1 MYVLENDSANP
12 LEGEWVE
19 KGQIRTRWET
29 FALDATTFEHKGIRY
44 LVWAQKDPDIVGN
57 SNLYISEMENPWTL
71 RGEQVMIATPEYDWE
86 IIGFKVNEGAAVLH
100 RNGRIFVGYSA
111 SATDYNYCMGLLTAD
126 EDADLLDPASWV
138 KSPKPVFQT
147 RPYMDSRET
156 LDRELEQI
164 LKWEKGQKDLFIW
177 DKIGRLPFAMLDKVM
192 PKALKQKIGDSL
204 NEVGQYVQNG
214 GRFLVQKKKV
224 AKLLQE
230 EAAKSGYAIKD
241 EHEHMEQDV
250 DAEDTAKIHSV
261 EGLPLEVLDRTADR
275 ITDSRT
281 KFAAAQGAATGI
293 GGIVT
298 IAADI
303 PIVMG
308 LSLKVLQEMA
318 LCYGYDPDEPQE
330 RIFIVKC
337 LQFSS
342 ADIVGKKAIID
353 ELSDYDN
360 PDKQVEVISQMQGW
374 REVFNSYSESFG
386 WKKLFQLIP
395 IAGMVFGSVSNKNTI
410 RDVAE
415 AGKMLYKKRLILQR
429 LSQ

>member
-1 MYVLENDSANP
+1 
-12 LEGEWVE
+12 
-19 KGQIRTRWET
+19 
-29 FALDATTFEHKGIRY
+29 
-44 LVWAQKDPDIVGN
+44 
-57 SNLYISEMENPWTL
+57 
-71 RGEQVMIATPEYDWE
+71 
-86 IIGFKVNEGAAVLH
+86 
-100 RNGRIFVGYSA
+100 
-111 SATDYNYCMGLLTAD
+111 
-126 EDADLLDPASWV
+126 
-138 KSPKPVFQT
+138 
-147 RPYMDSRET
+147 MDSRET
-156 LDRELEQI
+156 LDQELEQI
-164 LKWEKGQKDLFIW
+164 LKWENEQKDLFIW

-192 PKALKQKIGDSL
+192 PKAIKQKIGDAL

-214 GRFLVQKKKV
+214 GKFLVQKKKV

-230 EAAKSGYAIKD
+230 EAEKSGYSMTD
-241 EHEHMEQDV
+241 YTYRLEQD
-250 DAEDTAKIHSV
+250 AEAEGTAKIHSV
-261 EGLPLEVLDRTADR
+261 EKLPLEVLDRVADN
-275 ITDSRT
+275 ITESRT

-303 PIVMG
+303 PLVMG

-318 LCYGYDPDEPQE
+318 LCYGYDPDDPQE

-353 ELSDYDN
+353 ELAEYDN
-360 PDKQVEVISQMQGW
+360 PDKQVQVVSQMQGW

-429 LSQ
+429 LK

>member
-1 MYVLENDSANP
+1 
-12 LEGEWVE
+12 
-19 KGQIRTRWET
+19 
-29 FALDATTFEHKGIRY
+29 
-44 LVWAQKDPDIVGN
+44 
-57 SNLYISEMENPWTL
+57 
-71 RGEQVMIATPEYDWE
+71 
-86 IIGFKVNEGAAVLH
+86 
-100 RNGRIFVGYSA
+100 
-111 SATDYNYCMGLLTAD
+111 
-126 EDADLLDPASWV
+126 
-138 KSPKPVFQT
+138 
-147 RPYMDSRET
+147 MDSRET
-156 LDRELEQI
+156 LDQELEQI
-164 LKWEKGQKDLFIW
+164 LKWEKEQKDLFIW

-192 PKALKQKIGDSL
+192 PKVIKQKIGDAL

-214 GRFLVQKKKV
+214 GKFLVQKKKV

-230 EAAKSGYAIKD
+230 EAKKSGYSMTD
-241 EHEHMEQDV
+241 NTYRLEE
-250 DAEDTAKIHSV
+250 DAEAEGTAKIHSV
-261 EGLPLEVLDRTADR
+261 EHLPLEVLDRVADN
-275 ITDSRT
+275 ITESRT

-303 PIVMG
+303 PMVMG

-318 LCYGYDPDEPQE
+318 LCYGYDPDDPQE

-353 ELSDYDN
+353 ELAEYDN
-360 PDKQVEVISQMQGW
+360 PDKQVQVVSQMQGW

-429 LSQ
+429 LK

>member
-1 MYVLENDSANP
+1 
-12 LEGEWVE
+12 
-19 KGQIRTRWET
+19 
-29 FALDATTFEHKGIRY
+29 
-44 LVWAQKDPDIVGN
+44 
-57 SNLYISEMENPWTL
+57 
-71 RGEQVMIATPEYDWE
+71 
-86 IIGFKVNEGAAVLH
+86 
-100 RNGRIFVGYSA
+100 
-111 SATDYNYCMGLLTAD
+111 
-126 EDADLLDPASWV
+126 
-138 KSPKPVFQT
+138 
-147 RPYMDSRET
+147 MDSRET
-156 LDRELEQI
+156 LDQELEQI
-164 LKWEKGQKDLFIW
+164 LKWEKEQKDLFIW

-192 PKALKQKIGDSL
+192 PKAIKQKIGDAL

-214 GRFLVQKKKV
+214 GKFLVQKKKV

-230 EAAKSGYAIKD
+230 EAERSGYSMKD
-241 EHEHMEQDV
+241 HTYRLEE
-250 DAEDTAKIHSV
+250 DAQAEGTAKIHSV
-261 EGLPLEVLDRTADR
+261 ENLPLEVLDRVADN
-275 ITDSRT
+275 ITESRT

-303 PIVMG
+303 PMVMG

-318 LCYGYDPDEPQE
+318 LCYGYDPDDPQE

-353 ELSDYDN
+353 ELAEYDN
-360 PDKQVEVISQMQGW
+360 PDKQVQVVSQMQGW

-410 RDVAE
+410 SDVAE

-429 LSQ
+429 LK

>member
-1 MYVLENDSANP
+1 
-12 LEGEWVE
+12 
-19 KGQIRTRWET
+19 
-29 FALDATTFEHKGIRY
+29 
-44 LVWAQKDPDIVGN
+44 
-57 SNLYISEMENPWTL
+57 
-71 RGEQVMIATPEYDWE
+71 
-86 IIGFKVNEGAAVLH
+86 
-100 RNGRIFVGYSA
+100 
-111 SATDYNYCMGLLTAD
+111 
-126 EDADLLDPASWV
+126 
-138 KSPKPVFQT
+138 
-147 RPYMDSRET
+147 MDSRET
-156 LDRELEQI
+156 LDQELEQI
-164 LKWEKGQKDLFIW
+164 LKWEKEQKDLFIW

-192 PKALKQKIGDSL
+192 PKAIKQKIGDAL

-214 GRFLVQKKKV
+214 GKFLVQKKKV

-230 EAAKSGYAIKD
+230 EAERSGYSMKD
-241 EHEHMEQDV
+241 HTYRLEE
-250 DAEDTAKIHSV
+250 DAEAEGTAKIHSV
-261 EGLPLEVLDRTADR
+261 EHLPLEVLDRVADN
-275 ITDSRT
+275 ITESRT

-303 PIVMG
+303 PMVMG

-318 LCYGYDPDEPQE
+318 LCYGYDPDDPQE

-353 ELSDYDN
+353 ELAEYDN
-360 PDKQVEVISQMQGW
+360 PDKQVQVVSQMQGW

-410 RDVAE
+410 SDVAE

-429 LSQ
+429 LK

>member
-1 MYVLENDSANP
+1 
-12 LEGEWVE
+12 
-19 KGQIRTRWET
+19 
-29 FALDATTFEHKGIRY
+29 
-44 LVWAQKDPDIVGN
+44 
-57 SNLYISEMENPWTL
+57 
-71 RGEQVMIATPEYDWE
+71 
-86 IIGFKVNEGAAVLH
+86 
-100 RNGRIFVGYSA
+100 
-111 SATDYNYCMGLLTAD
+111 
-126 EDADLLDPASWV
+126 
-138 KSPKPVFQT
+138 
-147 RPYMDSRET
+147 MDSRET
-156 LDRELEQI
+156 LDQELEQI
-164 LKWEKGQKDLFIW
+164 LKWEKEQKDLFIW

-192 PKALKQKIGDSL
+192 PKAIKQKIGDAL

-214 GRFLVQKKKV
+214 GKFLVQKKKV

-230 EAAKSGYAIKD
+230 EAERSGHSMKD
-241 EHEHMEQDV
+241 HTYRLEE
-250 DAEDTAKIHSV
+250 DAEAEGTAKIHSV
-261 EGLPLEVLDRTADR
+261 EHLPLEVLDRVAEN
-275 ITDSRT
+275 ITESRT

-303 PIVMG
+303 PMVMG

-318 LCYGYDPDEPQE
+318 LCYGYDPDDPQE

-353 ELSDYDN
+353 ELAEYDN
-360 PDKQVEVISQMQGW
+360 PDKQVQVVSQMQGW

-410 RDVAE
+410 SDVAE

-429 LSQ
+429 LK

>member
-1 MYVLENDSANP
+1 
-12 LEGEWVE
+12 
-19 KGQIRTRWET
+19 
-29 FALDATTFEHKGIRY
+29 
-44 LVWAQKDPDIVGN
+44 
-57 SNLYISEMENPWTL
+57 
-71 RGEQVMIATPEYDWE
+71 
-86 IIGFKVNEGAAVLH
+86 
-100 RNGRIFVGYSA
+100 
-111 SATDYNYCMGLLTAD
+111 
-126 EDADLLDPASWV
+126 
-138 KSPKPVFQT
+138 
-147 RPYMDSRET
+147 MDSRET
-156 LDRELEQI
+156 LERELEQI

-214 GRFLVQKKKV
+214 GKFLVQKKKV
-224 AKLLQE
+224 AELLRE
-230 EAAKSGYAIKD
+230 EATQSGYSMKAD
-241 EHEHMEQDV
+241 TSYDEQDG
-250 DAEDTAKIHSV
+250 ESKDTTKIHSV
-261 EGLPLEVLDRTADR
+261 EGLPLEVLDRTADN

-281 KFAAAQGAATGI
+281 RFAAAQGAATGI

-303 PIVMG
+303 PMVMG

-353 ELSDYDN
+353 ELADYDN

-429 LSQ
+429 LS

>member
-1 MYVLENDSANP
+1 
-12 LEGEWVE
+12 
-19 KGQIRTRWET
+19 
-29 FALDATTFEHKGIRY
+29 
-44 LVWAQKDPDIVGN
+44 
-57 SNLYISEMENPWTL
+57 
-71 RGEQVMIATPEYDWE
+71 
-86 IIGFKVNEGAAVLH
+86 
-100 RNGRIFVGYSA
+100 
-111 SATDYNYCMGLLTAD
+111 
-126 EDADLLDPASWV
+126 
-138 KSPKPVFQT
+138 
-147 RPYMDSRET
+147 MDSRET

-214 GRFLVQKKKV
+214 GKFLVQKKKV
-224 AKLLQE
+224 AELLRE
-230 EAAKSGYAIKD
+230 EAIQSGYSMKAD
-241 EHEHMEQDV
+241 TSYDEQDEE
-250 DAEDTAKIHSV
+250 ARDTTKIHSV
-261 EGLPLEVLDRTADR
+261 EGLPLEVLDRTADN

-281 KFAAAQGAATGI
+281 RFAAAQGAATGI

-303 PIVMG
+303 PMVMG

-318 LCYGYDPDEPQE
+318 LCYGYDPDEPRE

-353 ELSDYDN
+353 ELADYDN

>member
-1 MYVLENDSANP
+1 
-12 LEGEWVE
+12 
-19 KGQIRTRWET
+19 
-29 FALDATTFEHKGIRY
+29 
-44 LVWAQKDPDIVGN
+44 
-57 SNLYISEMENPWTL
+57 
-71 RGEQVMIATPEYDWE
+71 
-86 IIGFKVNEGAAVLH
+86 
-100 RNGRIFVGYSA
+100 
-111 SATDYNYCMGLLTAD
+111 
-126 EDADLLDPASWV
+126 
-138 KSPKPVFQT
+138 
-147 RPYMDSRET
+147 MDSRET

-204 NEVGQYVQNG
+204 NEVGQYVQHG
-214 GRFLVQKKKV
+214 GKFLVQKKKV

-230 EAAKSGYAIKD
+230 EAVKSGYLMKD
-241 EHEHMEQDV
+241 EPPYYIKEV
-250 DAEDTAKIHSV
+250 AEAEATAKIHSV
-261 EGLPLEVLDRTADR
+261 EGLPLEVLDRTADN

-281 KFAAAQGAATGI
+281 RFAAAQGAATGI

-353 ELSDYDN
+353 ELADYDN

-429 LSQ
+429 LSK

>member
-1 MYVLENDSANP
+1 
-12 LEGEWVE
+12 
-19 KGQIRTRWET
+19 
-29 FALDATTFEHKGIRY
+29 
-44 LVWAQKDPDIVGN
+44 
-57 SNLYISEMENPWTL
+57 
-71 RGEQVMIATPEYDWE
+71 
-86 IIGFKVNEGAAVLH
+86 
-100 RNGRIFVGYSA
+100 
-111 SATDYNYCMGLLTAD
+111 
-126 EDADLLDPASWV
+126 
-138 KSPKPVFQT
+138 
-147 RPYMDSRET
+147 MDSRET
-156 LDRELEQI
+156 LDQELEQI
-164 LKWEKGQKDLFIW
+164 LKWEKEQKDLFIW

-192 PKALKQKIGDSL
+192 PKAIKQKIGDAL

-214 GRFLVQKKKV
+214 GKFLVQKKKV

-230 EAAKSGYAIKD
+230 EAERSGYSMKD
-241 EHEHMEQDV
+241 HTYRLEEYAK
-250 DAEDTAKIHSV
+250 AEETAKIHSV
-261 EGLPLEVLDRTADR
+261 EHLPLEVLDRVADN
-275 ITDSRT
+275 ITESRT

-303 PIVMG
+303 PMVMG

-318 LCYGYDPDEPQE
+318 LCYGYDPDDPQE

-353 ELSDYDN
+353 ELAEYDN
-360 PDKQVEVISQMQGW
+360 PDKQVQVVSQMQGW

-410 RDVAE
+410 SDVAE

-429 LSQ
+429 LK

>member
-1 MYVLENDSANP
+1 
-12 LEGEWVE
+12 
-19 KGQIRTRWET
+19 
-29 FALDATTFEHKGIRY
+29 
-44 LVWAQKDPDIVGN
+44 
-57 SNLYISEMENPWTL
+57 
-71 RGEQVMIATPEYDWE
+71 
-86 IIGFKVNEGAAVLH
+86 
-100 RNGRIFVGYSA
+100 
-111 SATDYNYCMGLLTAD
+111 
-126 EDADLLDPASWV
+126 
-138 KSPKPVFQT
+138 
-147 RPYMDSRET
+147 MDSRET
-156 LDRELEQI
+156 LDQELEQI
-164 LKWEKGQKDLFIW
+164 LKWEKEQKDLFIW

-192 PKALKQKIGDSL
+192 PKAIKQKIGDAL

-214 GRFLVQKKKV
+214 GKFLVQKKKV

-230 EAAKSGYAIKD
+230 EAERSGHSMKD
-241 EHEHMEQDV
+241 QTYRLEE
-250 DAEDTAKIHSV
+250 DAEAEGTAKIHSV
-261 EGLPLEVLDRTADR
+261 EHLPLEVLDRVADN
-275 ITDSRT
+275 ITESRT

-303 PIVMG
+303 PMVMG

-318 LCYGYDPDEPQE
+318 LCYGYDPDDPQE

-353 ELSDYDN
+353 ELAEYDN
-360 PDKQVEVISQMQGW
+360 PDKQVQVVSQMQGW

-410 RDVAE
+410 SDVAE

-429 LSQ
+429 LK

>member
-1 MYVLENDSANP
+1 
-12 LEGEWVE
+12 
-19 KGQIRTRWET
+19 
-29 FALDATTFEHKGIRY
+29 
-44 LVWAQKDPDIVGN
+44 
-57 SNLYISEMENPWTL
+57 
-71 RGEQVMIATPEYDWE
+71 
-86 IIGFKVNEGAAVLH
+86 
-100 RNGRIFVGYSA
+100 
-111 SATDYNYCMGLLTAD
+111 
-126 EDADLLDPASWV
+126 
-138 KSPKPVFQT
+138 
-147 RPYMDSRET
+147 MDSRET

-230 EAAKSGYAIKD
+230 EAARSGYAMKD

-250 DAEDTAKIHSV
+250 EAEDTAKIHSV

-293 GGIVT
+293 GGIIT

-429 LSQ
+429 LSK

>member
-1 MYVLENDSANP
+1 
-12 LEGEWVE
+12 
-19 KGQIRTRWET
+19 
-29 FALDATTFEHKGIRY
+29 
-44 LVWAQKDPDIVGN
+44 
-57 SNLYISEMENPWTL
+57 
-71 RGEQVMIATPEYDWE
+71 
-86 IIGFKVNEGAAVLH
+86 
-100 RNGRIFVGYSA
+100 
-111 SATDYNYCMGLLTAD
+111 
-126 EDADLLDPASWV
+126 
-138 KSPKPVFQT
+138 
-147 RPYMDSRET
+147 MDSRET

-204 NEVGQYVQNG
+204 NEVGQYVQHG
-214 GRFLVQKKKV
+214 GKFLVQKKKV

-230 EAAKSGYAIKD
+230 EAVKSGYLMKD
-241 EHEHMEQDV
+241 EPPYYIEEV
-250 DAEDTAKIHSV
+250 AETEAAAKIHSV
-261 EGLPLEVLDRTADR
+261 EGLPLEVLDRTADN

-281 KFAAAQGAATGI
+281 RFAAAQGAATGI

-353 ELSDYDN
+353 ELTDYDN

-429 LSQ
+429 LSK

>member
-1 MYVLENDSANP
+1 
-12 LEGEWVE
+12 
-19 KGQIRTRWET
+19 
-29 FALDATTFEHKGIRY
+29 
-44 LVWAQKDPDIVGN
+44 
-57 SNLYISEMENPWTL
+57 
-71 RGEQVMIATPEYDWE
+71 
-86 IIGFKVNEGAAVLH
+86 
-100 RNGRIFVGYSA
+100 
-111 SATDYNYCMGLLTAD
+111 
-126 EDADLLDPASWV
+126 
-138 KSPKPVFQT
+138 
-147 RPYMDSRET
+147 MDSRET
-156 LDRELEQI
+156 LDQELEQI
-164 LKWEKGQKDLFIW
+164 LKWEKQQKDLFIW

-204 NEVGQYVQNG
+204 NDVGQYVQNG
-214 GRFLVQKKKV
+214 GKFLVQKKKV

-230 EAAKSGYAIKD
+230 EAEKSGYSMINTTD
-241 EHEHMEQDV
+241 RLEQE
-250 DAEDTAKIHSV
+250 AEAEGTAKIHSV
-261 EGLPLEVLDRTADR
+261 ENLPLQVLDQVADN
-275 ITDSRT
+275 ITESRT
-281 KFAAAQGAATGI
+281 KFAAAQGAATGF

-303 PIVMG
+303 PMVMG

-318 LCYGYDPDEPQE
+318 LCYGYDPDEPLE

-342 ADIVGKKAIID
+342 ADIVGKKAIIE
-353 ELSDYDN
+353 ELAAYDD
-360 PDKQVEVISQMQGW
+360 PDKPIEVVSQMQGW

-429 LSQ
+429 LK

>member
-1 MYVLENDSANP
+1 
-12 LEGEWVE
+12 
-19 KGQIRTRWET
+19 
-29 FALDATTFEHKGIRY
+29 
-44 LVWAQKDPDIVGN
+44 
-57 SNLYISEMENPWTL
+57 
-71 RGEQVMIATPEYDWE
+71 
-86 IIGFKVNEGAAVLH
+86 
-100 RNGRIFVGYSA
+100 
-111 SATDYNYCMGLLTAD
+111 
-126 EDADLLDPASWV
+126 
-138 KSPKPVFQT
+138 
-147 RPYMDSRET
+147 MDSRET

-204 NEVGQYVQNG
+204 NEVGLYVQNG
-214 GRFLVQKKKV
+214 GKFLVQKKKV
-224 AKLLQE
+224 AELLQE
-230 EAAKSGYAIKD
+230 EAIQSGYSMKAD
-241 EHEHMEQDV
+241 TSYDEQDG
-250 DAEDTAKIHSV
+250 ESKDTTKIHSV
-261 EGLPLEVLDRTADR
+261 EGLPLKVLDRTADN

-281 KFAAAQGAATGI
+281 RFAAAQGAATGI

-303 PIVMG
+303 PMVMG

-353 ELSDYDN
+353 ELADYDN

>member
-1 MYVLENDSANP
+1 
-12 LEGEWVE
+12 
-19 KGQIRTRWET
+19 
-29 FALDATTFEHKGIRY
+29 
-44 LVWAQKDPDIVGN
+44 
-57 SNLYISEMENPWTL
+57 
-71 RGEQVMIATPEYDWE
+71 
-86 IIGFKVNEGAAVLH
+86 
-100 RNGRIFVGYSA
+100 
-111 SATDYNYCMGLLTAD
+111 
-126 EDADLLDPASWV
+126 
-138 KSPKPVFQT
+138 
-147 RPYMDSRET
+147 MDSRET
-156 LDRELEQI
+156 LDQELEQI
-164 LKWEKGQKDLFIW
+164 LKWEKEQKDLFIW

-192 PKALKQKIGDSL
+192 PKAIKQKIGDAL

-214 GRFLVQKKKV
+214 GKFLVQKKKV

-230 EAAKSGYAIKD
+230 EAERSGYSMKD
-241 EHEHMEQDV
+241 HTYRLEE
-250 DAEDTAKIHSV
+250 DAEAEGTAKIHSV
-261 EGLPLEVLDRTADR
+261 EHLPLEVLDRVADS
-275 ITDSRT
+275 ITESRT

-303 PIVMG
+303 PLVMG

-318 LCYGYDPDEPQE
+318 LCYGYDPDDPQE

-353 ELSDYDN
+353 ELAEYDN
-360 PDKQVEVISQMQGW
+360 PDKQVQVVSQMQGW

-410 RDVAE
+410 SDVAE

-429 LSQ
+429 LK

>member
-1 MYVLENDSANP
+1 
-12 LEGEWVE
+12 
-19 KGQIRTRWET
+19 
-29 FALDATTFEHKGIRY
+29 
-44 LVWAQKDPDIVGN
+44 
-57 SNLYISEMENPWTL
+57 
-71 RGEQVMIATPEYDWE
+71 
-86 IIGFKVNEGAAVLH
+86 
-100 RNGRIFVGYSA
+100 
-111 SATDYNYCMGLLTAD
+111 
-126 EDADLLDPASWV
+126 
-138 KSPKPVFQT
+138 
-147 RPYMDSRET
+147 MDSRET

-214 GRFLVQKKKV
+214 GKFLVQKKKV
-224 AKLLQE
+224 AELLRE
-230 EAAKSGYAIKD
+230 EATKSGYSMKAD
-241 EHEHMEQDV
+241 TSYDEQDEE
-250 DAEDTAKIHSV
+250 ARDTTKIHSV
-261 EGLPLEVLDRTADR
+261 EGLPLEVLDRTADN

-281 KFAAAQGAATGI
+281 RFAAAQGAATGI

-303 PIVMG
+303 PMVMG

-318 LCYGYDPDEPQE
+318 LCYGYDPDKPQE

-342 ADIVGKKAIID
+342 ADIVGKKAIMD
-353 ELSDYDN
+353 ELADYDN

-374 REVFNSYSESFG
+374 REVFNSYSESFD

-429 LSQ
+429 LK